1 MATPTPSKHPQIVA
15 TPPVS
20 TPFSTSHHP
29 QNPAFSP
36 HGPRSVVPSPQQVK
50 KSPANSATLYGYGSG
65 GVGSGTGGFVG
76 GYDSPSAAMALGGV
90 DLEGMGMGHGL
101 SGVLGGRQVEDER
114 RRKLEDVISILSV
127 SKGRLSAA
135 GVERLAQ
142 RLGLEIAWQDN
153 MREGSKTLIIAG
165 PAHLALDIDFTND
178 AVKKVALS
186 FPDSPDSVT
195 RHTEKAGNIL
205 FRDLNIGPKESTLT
219 KSLDR
224 FAANLERVAV
234 LDKLSGNPGL
244 NCHEAVAGIYESLEK
259 LHEFEIQ
266 RVKVDSDLAKKD
278 KEFVERMVMCT
289 RSGRP
294 LMHSRDRLGLSVDYW
309 QNKRLITAQ
318 GLKHEEEKTWSLLV
332 ECAPLP
338 SLTVFPP
345 LRVSHDWIS
354 QKIIRDNAPV
364 DIFADAL
371 HPQLDWQEPDS
382 TVVPAKGDTMGGVE
396 GSKEKV
402 LDVIFTAKFDPPL
415 IVPYA
420 MAMTIYNSTS
430 APFDMYQTS
439 TFDGLMFPHSSTDLV
454 DSNASRTINSETT
467 VRIPEREGRG
477 SYTRTHKNTLL
488 IDKIDYGRTLT
499 ELPFSHPQQLVA
511 MLPSLRKYAF
521 LSSLLLKTFGP
532 GLEPTPAPT
541 EPPTE
546 ILSKADE
553 FTKFMNNEVATK
565 TINADLALDAML
577 QIESDKVRL
586 RVVFPIRREKA
597 DITIQIKLNGAVE
610 IESENILKE
619 NGVLGEGK
627 GKALKR
633 EDLARSLEICEDLG
647 IWAEFIRWRL
657 G

>member
-1 MATPTPSKHPQIVA
+1 
-15 TPPVS
+15 
-20 TPFSTSHHP
+20 
-29 QNPAFSP
+29 
-36 HGPRSVVPSPQQVK
+36 VK

-65 GVGSGTGGFVG
+65 GASSGGGGFVG

-90 DLEGMGMGHGL
+90 DLEGMGIGHGL
-101 SGVLGGRQVEDER
+101 GGVLEGRNVEDER
-114 RRKLEDVISILSV
+114 KRKLEDVISILSV

-142 RLGLEIAWQDN
+142 RSGLEIMWQDN

-165 PAHLALDIDFTND
+165 SAHLALDIDFMND
-178 AVKKVALS
+178 AVQKVALS
-186 FPDSPDSVT
+186 FPDSPDIVT

-205 FRDLNIGPKESTLT
+205 LQDLRIGPKESTLT
-219 KSLDR
+219 KSLDQ
-224 FAANLERVAV
+224 FAANLERVAA

-259 LHEFEIQ
+259 LHNWEIQ
-266 RVKVDSDLAKKD
+266 RAKAEPTHEKRD
-278 KEFVERMVMCT
+278 QGFLERVVMCT

-294 LMHSRDRLGLSVDYW
+294 VMHSRDRLGLSVDYW
-309 QNKRLITAQ
+309 QNKRLITAR
-318 GLKHEEEKTWSLLV
+318 GLKHEEQKTWSLLV

-345 LRVSHDWIS
+345 LRVSQDWIS
-354 QKIIRDNAPV
+354 RKIIRENAPV
-364 DIFADAL
+364 DIFADASQ
-371 HPQLDWQEPDS
+371 PQLDWQEPDS
-382 TVVPAKGDTMGGVE
+382 TIVPAKGDNMGGIE

-402 LDVIFTAKFDPPL
+402 LDVIFMAKFDPPL

-420 MAMTIYNSTS
+420 MAMTIYDSTN

-439 TFDGLMFPHSSTDLV
+439 TFDGLMFPNSSTDLV
-454 DSNASRTINSETT
+454 DGNASRTINSETT
-467 VRIPEREGRG
+467 IHLPEREGVD
-477 SYTRTHKNTLL
+477 SCTRKHKNSLF
-488 IDKIDYGRTLT
+488 IDKIGYGRTIT

-532 GLEPTPAPT
+532 GLKPTPSST
-541 EPPTE
+541 EPPTT
-546 ILSKADE
+546 ISSLADE
-553 FTKFMNNEVATK
+553 FFKFMSNEFLVTK
-565 TINADLALDAML
+565 VFQADLTLDVML

-586 RVVFPIRREKA
+586 RIVFPMCKGQA
-597 DITIQIKLNGAVE
+597 DLMVQIKLNGAVE

-619 NGVLGEGK
+619 NTSSGDGK
-627 GKALKR
+627 GKPLTR
-633 EDLARSLEICEDLG
+633 DDLARALEICEDLG
-647 IWAEFIRWRL
+647 IWVEFIRRRL